1 MQRNKLA
8 LQKSE
13 ERFRLVVE
21 SAPNAIVMIGPTGLI
36 EMVNAQTERVFGYT
50 RVELLGKPIEVLVPE
65 RYRANHP
72 GLRKSF
78 FADPVSRPMG
88 AGRDLYGLRK
98 DGSEFPVE
106 IGLNPIETDE
116 GTMVLSA
123 IVDISAR
130 KQLEERFRLVVKSAP
145 NAIVMIGPTGLIE
158 MVNAQTERVFGYTRV
173 ELLGKP
179 IEVLVPE
186 RYRANHPGLR
196 KSFFADP
203 VSRPMGAG
211 RDLYGLRKDG
221 SEFPVEIGLNPIET
235 DEGTMVLSAIV
246 DISARKQLE
255 ERFRLVVESAPNAIV
270 MIGPTGLIEMVNAQT
285 ERVFGYTR
293 VELLGKPIEVLV
305 PERYRA
311 NHPGLRKSFFA
322 DPVSRPMGAGR
333 DLYGLRKDG
342 SEFPVEIGLN
352 PIETDEGTMV
362 LSAIVDISA
371 RKRLEERFRL
381 VVELAPNAIVM
392 IGPTGLIEMV
402 NAQTERVFGYTRV
415 ELLGKPIEVL
425 VPERYRANHPGLRK
439 SFFADP
445 VSRPM
450 GAGRDLYGLRKDG
463 SEFPVE
469 IGLNPIETDEGTMV
483 LSAIVDISARKQ
495 LEERIN
501 AVNEQL
507 THMNRVA
514 TVGELS
520 SSIAHELK
528 QPLAAIVVNAN
539 AGLRWLANERPD
551 LDESRAA
558 LSAIVSAGHRAGE
571 IIESL
576 RSMFKKGSQEKIPV
590 QIDDVIQNVLALTR
604 VELERKG
611 IVIQTELTRPL
622 PLVIGH
628 DGQLQQVISNLVRN
642 AVEAMNS
649 VSPHARVLRVKTAFH
664 DSEGVLVSIEELR
677 NGH

>member
-1 MQRNKLA
+1 MPAEGKGDPLQRNKLA

-21 SAPNAIVMIGPTGLI
+21 LAPNAIVMVGPTGLI

-50 RVELLGKPIEVLVPE
+50 RVELLGKPIEILVPE
-65 RYRANHP
+65 RYRPHHP

-130 KQLEERFRLVVKSAP
+130 KR
-145 NAIVMIGPTGLIE
+145 
-158 MVNAQTERVFGYTRV
+158 
-173 ELLGKP
+173 
-179 IEVLVPE
+179 
-186 RYRANHPGLR
+186 
-196 KSFFADP
+196 
-203 VSRPMGAG
+203 
-211 RDLYGLRKDG
+211 
-221 SEFPVEIGLNPIET
+221 
-235 DEGTMVLSAIV
+235 
-246 DISARKQLE
+246 LE

-293 VELLGKPIEVLV
+293 VELLGKPIEMLV
-305 PERYRA
+305 PERYRP

-381 VVELAPNAIVM
+381 VVESAPNAIVM

-415 ELLGKPIEVL
+415 ELLGKPIEML
-425 VPERYRANHPGLRK
+425 VPERYRPNHPGLRK

-664 DSEGVLVSIEELR
+664 DSEGVLVSIEDSGTGIDPENLDR
-677 NGH
+677 IFEAFFTTKSEGMGMGLAICRSIIEAHDGRLWASPGRRGSVFNVLLPAPQNAAKDESRARP